1 MTTLWQDIRYG
12 FRTLARGPGFAVVV
26 ILILGLGLGATTS
39 VFSIVNGVL
48 LHALPYQDPDR
59 LAMVFS
65 TYTQWNEK
73 RSITSGLNYLDWRKQ
88 NQSFEDLAV
97 LRREG
102 TTYRHEE
109 GTDHVEGLC
118 VSTNFFSL
126 LGWEALVGRTFLPE
140 ETWPNHGYVVLGY
153 DFWQRRL
160 GGDEAILG
168 KGIRLGRGSGMFTVV
183 GVMPPGLR
191 FLDAK
196 AKTFVDFWVPVDRDL
211 PEMELGGRGCL
222 RWSVVGRLQPGVTVK
237 QAQAE
242 MDGIAE
248 RIAKTEFTNPADAP
262 GVNVVPLHEYVVG
275 DIRAL
280 LLLAGGGA
288 GFVLLIACAN
298 VANLLLAR
306 SLARRREMATRATL
320 GAGRL
325 QLLRQALTES
335 VLLSLLG
342 GVLGIVLA
350 LGGLAVFRAIA
361 PSDMPRLE
369 EVGIEFGTLVFALG
383 VVLLTGILV
392 GLVPAW
398 RICRPDLHEALKTDS
413 RGATLAFGR
422 RRLTSLFV
430 ASEVA
435 LSLILLV
442 GAGLLVNSFTRL
454 LRLDPGYR
462 THNILTIKLENMSR
476 SSREELLERVKLL
489 PGVRS
494 AAQVQGLPLGE
505 IPGGS
510 NILPEGRH
518 ESEIGAH
525 MVVARIV
532 SPGYLGLMGIGLLA
546 GRDFAETDNKDS
558 PPVTIIN
565 ESLARRFWPGQD
577 PVGKKFE
584 FGWAGATVEIVGV
597 VRDTRSTALEA
608 DPVLEAF
615 LPARQQ
621 QGWDQFSLVVASEP
635 NPASMVGSLRREI
648 RSIDPHAVIRD
659 VRTMAD
665 IVGRTLATRRLLAV
679 VLSVFSLV
687 AVVLASFGIYGI
699 MAHSVRQRTPEI
711 GIRMALGATHGSVLR
726 AVLKEGLRLT
736 AAGVIVGLAGALVLT
751 RVISRFLY
759 GVTPTDPVTFLCT
772 SLLLA
777 GVALLASY
785 IPARR
790 AARIDPMV
798 ALRYE

>member
-1 MTTLWQDIRYG
+1 
-12 FRTLARGPGFAVVV
+12 VVV
-26 ILILGLGLGATTS
+26 ILILGLGIGATTS

-48 LHALPYQDPDR
+48 LHALPYKDPDR
-59 LAMVFS
+59 LTMVFS
-65 TYTQWNEK
+65 TYTQWNER
-73 RSITSGLNYLDWRKQ
+73 RSITSGLNYLDWRTQ

-109 GTDHVEGLC
+109 GTDHVEGMC

-168 KGIRLGRGSGMFTVV
+168 KGIRLGGGEGAFTVV

-196 AKTFVDFWVPVDRDL
+196 AKTFVDFWIPVDRDL
-211 PEMELGGRGCL
+211 PEMESGGRGCL
-222 RWSVVGRLQPGVTVK
+222 RWSVMGRLKPGIAVK

-248 RIAKTEFTNPADAP
+248 RIAKTEFPNPADAP
-262 GVNVVPLHEYVVG
+262 GVNIVPLHAYVVG
-275 DIRAL
+275 DTRSL

-306 SLARRREMATRATL
+306 SLARRREMAMRATL

-325 QLLRQALTES
+325 QLLCQALTES

-350 LGGLAVFRAIA
+350 IGGVAVFRALA

-369 EVGIEFGTLVFALG
+369 EVGIELGTLVFALG
-383 VVLLTGILV
+383 AVLLTGILV

-398 RICRPDLHEALKTDS
+398 RTCRPDLHEALKADS
-413 RGATLAFGR
+413 RGATLDFGR
-422 RRLTSLFV
+422 RRLASLFV

-442 GAGLLVNSFTRL
+442 GAGLLVNSFSRL

-462 THNILTIKLENMSR
+462 THNILTIKLENMGRDSR
-476 SSREELLERVKLL
+476 RELLERAKLL

-494 AAQVQGLPLGE
+494 AALVRGLPLCE

-510 NILPEGRH
+510 NIVPEGRQDG
-518 ESEIGAH
+518 EIGAH

-546 GRDFAETDNKDS
+546 GRDFAETDDKDS

-565 ESLARRFWPGQD
+565 ESLARRFWSGQD

-584 FGWAGATVEIVGV
+584 FGWAGGVVEIVGV
-597 VRDTRSTALEA
+597 VRDTRSTALDA

-615 LPARQQ
+615 LPAQQ
-621 QGWDQFSLVVASEP
+621 QGMGSFSLVVASEP
-635 NPASMVGSLRREI
+635 NPAGMVGSLRREI
-648 RSIDPHAVIRD
+648 RSIDAHAVIRD

-665 IVGRTLATRRLLAV
+665 IVGRTLAVRRLLAV

-687 AVVLASFGIYGI
+687 ALVLANFGIYGVI
-699 MAHSVRQRTPEI
+699 AHSVRQRTPEI
-711 GIRMALGATHGSVLR
+711 GIRMALGATKRDVLR
-726 AVLKEGLRLT
+726 AVLRQGLRLT
-736 AAGVIVGLAGALVLT
+736 VVGVIVGLAGALVLT
-751 RVISRFLY
+751 RVISKFLY
-759 GVTPTDPVTFLCT
+759 GVTATDPVTFACT